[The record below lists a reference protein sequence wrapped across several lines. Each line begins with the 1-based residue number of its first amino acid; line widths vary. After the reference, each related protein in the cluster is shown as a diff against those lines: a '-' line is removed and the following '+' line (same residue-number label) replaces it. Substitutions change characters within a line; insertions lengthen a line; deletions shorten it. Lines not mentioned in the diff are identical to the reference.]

1 MLYPVIAPHASR
13 SDLSFFFRPVGPL
26 RDKTNPGQAATLT
39 ADIPLRSSLTL
50 TAQAGEMIPHAV
62 MVATLITS
70 FFALV
75 TVIGQGIRARARARR
90 ASND

>member
-1 MLYPVIAPHASR
+1 MAFHIDINVAVR
-13 SDLSFFFRPVGPL
+13 R
-26 RDKTNPGQAATLT
+26 AAVLDRINFS

-50 TAQAGEMIPHAV
+50 TAQAGEKIPHAV